1 MQAGLASRVWEIEDL
16 AALVEEQELK
26 AIESGEFKRGK
37 YRVKNS
43 D

>member
-1 MQAGLASRVWEIEDL
+1 MQVGLANRVLEIEDL

-26 AIESGEFKRGK
+26 AIESGEFKGGK